1 MNMKTKITL
10 IVLCVF
16 IAGIAVTAVAG
27 EQVQFK
33 KFVDRGYKWAI
44 NESEWKQMVKD
55 ANAEYRHAEGQ
66 GRAMPI
72 GY

>member
-27 EQVQFK
+27 P
-33 KFVDRGYKWAI
+33 R
-44 NESEWKQMVKD
+44 
-55 ANAEYRHAEGQ
+55 EGQ
-66 GRAMPI
+66 YLSDTHIKRT
-72 GY
+72 